1 MVLKTVQCNT
11 VRRCDIMR
19 CNLLRRVTHVDGH
32 SKWIDNARRVA
43 PLQPE
48 PQTLTLS
55 LILMSFIHSVI
66 LDTHAATHTHTHTHA
81 YKLRHINTLATV
93 QCIVLKLL
101 PDHPLIE
108 DQSKH
113 VTTDVKLSIGRLKWT
128 ETEIT
133 LYSPKAWLIIE
144 FNRQFKLIQDNK
156 IRI

>member
-1 MVLKTVQCNT
+1 MLMVIQSEL
-11 VRRCDIMR
+11 IMHAEWLH
-19 CNLLRRVTHVDGH
+19 CNLNPKH
-32 SKWIDNARRVA
+32 SPYPWYWCHLSTQWYWIRMQR
-43 PLQPE
+43 
-48 PQTLTLS
+48 
-55 LILMSFIHSVI
+55 
-66 LDTHAATHTHTHTHA
+66 HTHTHTHA

>member
-1 MVLKTVQCNT
+1 MQSGSTATWTPNT
-11 VRRCDIMR
+11 HPIPDID
-19 CNLLRRVTHVDGH
+19 V
-32 SKWIDNARRVA
+32 IY
-43 PLQPE
+43 PL
-48 PQTLTLS
+48 S
-55 LILMSFIHSVI
+55 
-66 LDTHAATHTHTHTHA
+66 DTGYACSDTHTHTHA

-133 LYSPKAWLIIE
+133 LYSSKAWLIIE